1 MDSWRVVRLKFF
13 SKNSKCILF
22 SKIKKVPPTWKEQ
35 AKIYKRRLWR
45 SASSLIIGILLTLAI
60 CRYKCL
66 SLHLLAI
73 QNIRISKTA
82 PRMVVIENG
91 PNLRGKESVHI
102 FSGSWVERMVESWFM
117 RPTRDG
123 CAKPICLLT
132 SLFVSS

>member
-60 CRYKCL
+60 CISVYPYTYCPYKIL
-66 SLHLLAI
+66 GFPKHHLEWSLL
-73 QNIRISKTA
+73 K
-82 PRMVVIENG
+82 MG
-91 PNLRGKESVHI
+91 
-102 FSGSWVERMVESWFM
+102 
-117 RPTRDG
+117 
-123 CAKPICLLT
+123 PICGEKNQFT
-132 SLFVSS
+132 SSQEVELNGWLNLDSCDRRATDVLNQFAC